1 MRVVRLPTGT
11 VTFLFTDVEG
21 STRLLQEHGDGY
33 AALLAEHRREL
44 RGAFVRHDGVEVDT
58 QGDAFFVAFSRASDA
73 LAAAT
78 EAQRSLGD
86 GPVKVRI
93 GIHTGEPVLTD
104 EGYVGIDVHRAA
116 RIAAVG
122 HGGQV
127 LLSQATRDLAGGAE
141 VRDLG
146 EHRLKD
152 LLAPERLFQLGEG
165 EFPPL
170 NSLNRTKLPVAATPF
185 LGRDDELRE
194 VVDLVRR
201 DDVRLCTLTG
211 PGGTGK
217 TRLALQAAAEA
228 ATDFLDGVWWVP
240 LAPVR
245 DPTLVLSTVA
255 TTLDVQEE
263 AGASLAETMTSA
275 LSGKRALLLLDNAE
289 HLLPDVAGAVASLR
303 DVHGPKLLV
312 TSRERLR
319 LQGEHAWSVPALE
332 ESDGVTLFTTRAR
345 SADPSFTPSSAV
357 ARLCDELDNL
367 PLALELA
374 AAHVTLFSPE
384 QLLERLGQ
392 RLDLTGDRDVDPRQ
406 QTLRATIAWSYDL
419 LSSDEQQLFARLAVF
434 AGGCTYEAAE
444 AICKADPRTLQAL
457 IDKSLVRRREA
468 AGGPRYWM
476 LETIREFAA
485 ETVDATG
492 GDEPQHRHAEFFA
505 SLAEQA
511 DSHLRHGPD
520 QQLWSDRMAADYDN
534 IRVAIT
540 YALDAEPET
549 ALRIIG
555 SLQFFVWLRGGFREA
570 AAWVDAALQRADG
583 LDRRLVGKV
592 HECGATVSE
601 RLGDFPA
608 AARHAEAAYAASVE
622 TGDEFL
628 RANALRER
636 AKAAVSMGD
645 LNSARESLT
654 QLAELAERIG
664 DQWNASIALNNL
676 GDLALNVGDWE
687 EVVELCGRSSAIRRQ
702 LGDLWGAALAR
713 VNVSTAELQLRR
725 VDDAAA
731 SLEAAL
737 QDVLEVGATMV
748 LGACLDGYTSLLFVL
763 GKPHEAA
770 RLFGAAERVR
780 EELVTVRER
789 FEQGVL
795 DETASSL
802 RAALG
807 EDAFAA
813 EVERGRH
820 FSVAEAA
827 ECALAATRSA
837 LQDG

>member
-1 MRVVRLPTGT
+1 MRLPAGT

-21 STRLLQEHGDGY
+21 STRLLQEHGEAY
-33 AALLAEHRREL
+33 AELLAEHRRAL
-44 RGAFVRHDGVEVDT
+44 REAFARHDGVEVDT
-58 QGDAFFVAFSRASDA
+58 QGDAFFVAFARASDA

-78 EAQRSLGD
+78 EAQRSLED

-127 LLSQATRDLAGGAE
+127 LLSQATRDLSGDAE

-152 LLAPERLFQLGEG
+152 LLAPERLFQLGDRD
-165 EFPPL
+165 FPPL

-185 LGRDDELRE
+185 LGRDEELRE
-194 VVDLVRR
+194 VVELVRR

-255 TTLDVQEE
+255 TTLDVQEQ
-263 AGASLAETMTSA
+263 AGASLAETMTSV

-289 HLLPDVAGAVASLR
+289 HLLPDVAGAVARLR
-303 DVHGPKLLV
+303 DVHGPTLLV

-345 SADPSFTPSSAV
+345 AADPSFTPSSAV

-419 LSSDEQQLFARLAVF
+419 LSPDEQQLFARLAGF

-485 ETVDATG
+485 EVLEASASAEETQL
-492 GDEPQHRHAEFFA
+492 EHARFFA
-505 SLAEQA
+505 SFAEEA
-511 DSHLRHGPD
+511 DSHIRRGPE
-520 QQLWSDRMAADYDN
+520 QELWSERMAADYDN
-534 IRVAIT
+534 LRVAVP
-540 YALDAEPET
+540 YALDSAPEI
-549 ALRIIG
+549 ALRIVG
-555 SLQFFVWLRGGFREA
+555 SLAFFVWLRGGFREA
-570 AAWVDAALQRADG
+570 RGWIDAALARGGG
-583 LDRRLVGKV
+583 LDPRLVSRV
-592 HECGATVSE
+592 HEGGAAVSE
-601 RLGDFPA
+601 RLGDLAA
-608 AARHAEAAYAASVE
+608 AARHADDAYAASVAA
-622 TGDEFL
+622 GDEFAM
-628 RANALRER
+628 ANALRER
-636 AKAAVSMGD
+636 AKAAVVGGD
-645 LNSARESLT
+645 LKRARETLT

-664 DQWNASIALNNL
+664 DPWNGAIALNNL
-676 GDLALNVGDWE
+676 GDLALQVGNWQ
-687 EVVELCGRSSAIRRQ
+687 EVVDLCGRSSALRQ
-702 LGDLWGAALAR
+702 EMGDRWGAALAR
-713 VNVSTAELQLRR
+713 TNVASAEFQLGR
-725 VDDAAA
+725 VDDAASSLKLA
-731 SLEAAL
+731 LEDSLEL
-737 QDVLEVGATMV
+737 GATMV
-748 LGACLDGYTSLLFVL
+748 VAACLDVYASVVCAL

-770 RLFGAAERVR
+770 RLFGAGERLR
-780 EELVTVRER
+780 DELVTVREA
-789 FEQGVL
+789 FEQRVL
-795 DETASSL
+795 DGTTSSL
-802 RAALG
+802 RSALG
-807 EDAFAA
+807 DDAFAA
-813 EVERGRH
+813 EVERGGQL
-820 FSVAEAA
+820 SMAEAA
-827 ECALAATRSA
+827 ELAFAATRPPA
-837 LQDG
+837 TDG